1 MFSSSPPSQVR
12 WDRSV
17 AVVGYAIIGARRPR
31 CVLLKFT
38 WTARD
43 MIPGLIVEW
52 LLVNQVSS
60 KSKKLHDQKQQHHI
74 SLSLL
79 LASDWLLMLLM
90 MVCVFGRWR
99 SLVVGCACI
108 SPYVDPALAMEI
120 CICIIGRLLFL
131 SNLFEILLITNSNM
145 NVFNVLVFLLQPAS
159 AQKRLS
165 APKEAFSQCCSEA
178 FSQCCHCRWRRCPGG
193 EPRRTRR
200 PPRTSRPQ
208 LVCGCQRR
216 RHAREKWADDKTK

>member
-1 MFSSSPPSQVR
+1 M
-12 WDRSV
+12 
-17 AVVGYAIIGARRPR
+17 
-31 CVLLKFT
+31 KT
-38 WTARD
+38 
-43 MIPGLIVEW
+43 GLIVEW

-108 SPYVDPALAMEI
+108 SPYVVPALDMDI

-131 SNLFEILLITNSNM
+131 SNMFEILLITNSNI
-145 NVFNVLVFLLQPAS
+145 NVFNVLVLLLQPAS

-165 APKEAFSQCCSEA
+165 ASVARRLSASVFIADGAVVLAGNRVERGPPPELPGPNLFAAATGGGMSEKSGQMTKQNARYLFS
-178 FSQCCHCRWRRCPGG
+178 
-193 EPRRTRR
+193 
-200 PPRTSRPQ
+200 
-208 LVCGCQRR
+208 
-216 RHAREKWADDKTK
+216 